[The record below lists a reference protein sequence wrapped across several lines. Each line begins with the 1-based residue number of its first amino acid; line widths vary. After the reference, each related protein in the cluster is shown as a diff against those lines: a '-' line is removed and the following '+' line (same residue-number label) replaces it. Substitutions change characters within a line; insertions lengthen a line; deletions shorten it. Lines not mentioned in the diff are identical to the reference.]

1 MVNSIIVAI
10 DGFSSCGKSTIAKAL
25 ARYAGYTYVDT
36 GAMYRTIAL
45 YMLRHNIVADAD
57 IIAALPAVQGGFTL
71 VDGAQHA
78 TLNGEDVERFI
89 RTLEVG
95 NRASQISQIKE
106 VRAFLVAQQQ
116 AMGESKGIV
125 MDGRDIGTVVFPK
138 AELKLFLTASPE
150 VRAQRRFDELVAKGE
165 KPDFQAVLADVNDRD
180 YRDTHRAESPLKQA
194 EDAIVVDN
202 SHLTPDEQMEK
213 VIALFNSKHET
224 LNTKHSTMSIT
235 IDINSGF
242 CFGVTR
248 AIQAAESEL
257 RKGSLCCLGDIVHNG
272 QEVARLEL
280 QGLQTID
287 YDDLRTLPS
296 HSRVLLRAHGEP
308 PATYWIAQ
316 QRSIEIIDA
325 TCPVVKKLQDRIR
338 ACYETHR
345 NDESLPPQII
355 IYGQPGHAE
364 VIGLQGQTNNTAIVI
379 ESVDQLDRIDFSR
392 PIYLFSQTTKSVEG
406 FQALVEAIKSQ
417 ITIRRKQI
425 GRNHQSP
432 IALEAHDTI
441 CRSVANRVK
450 ELQNFARA
458 NDLVIFVGG
467 TKSSNARVLYK
478 NCVEVNPNTIFISS
492 PDELTH
498 SLIHSFTHSSADI
511 KVGICGATSTP
522 QWLMEQV
529 SERLSAF

>member
-1 MVNSIIVAI
+1 MVVSI
-10 DGFSSCGKSTIAKAL
+10 
-25 ARYAGYTYVDT
+25 DT
-36 GAMYRTIAL
+36 
-45 YMLRHNIVADAD
+45 
-57 IIAALPAVQGGFTL
+57 
-71 VDGAQHA
+71 
-78 TLNGEDVERFI
+78 
-89 RTLEVG
+89 
-95 NRASQISQIKE
+95 
-106 VRAFLVAQQQ
+106 
-116 AMGESKGIV
+116 
-125 MDGRDIGTVVFPK
+125 
-138 AELKLFLTASPE
+138 
-150 VRAQRRFDELVAKGE
+150 
-165 KPDFQAVLADVNDRD
+165 
-180 YRDTHRAESPLKQA
+180 
-194 EDAIVVDN
+194 
-202 SHLTPDEQMEK
+202 
-213 VIALFNSKHET
+213 
-224 LNTKHSTMSIT
+224 
-235 IDINSGF
+235 NSGF

-316 QRSIEIIDA
+316 QRGIEIIDA

-406 FQALVEAIKSQ
+406 FQALVEAIKS
-417 ITIRRKQI
+417 TII
-425 GRNHQSP
+425 NHKSSIVP
-432 IALEAHDTI
+432 EVHDTI

-492 PDELTH
+492 PDEVVDKLSTLNFKL
-498 SLIHSFTHSSADI
+498 STL